1 MSLTRLDASSL
12 QARLAEGRADLYDI
26 REPAEYAREHV
37 DGARLLPAGQLGRQ
51 AIECAPGRLA
61 VFMCQS
67 GMRTT
72 ENATRILGAV
82 PGEVA
87 MLDGGLEAWKRAGL
101 PVIEDRSAPLPLMRQ
116 VQIVAG
122 SLVLLGVVLGFLL
135 GPAWFGLAGFVGAGL
150 VFAGVTGFCSMAR
163 LLARLPWNRVEPPSA
178 TGAA

>member
-1 MSLTRLDASSL
+1 
-12 QARLAEGRADLYDI
+12 
-26 REPAEYAREHV
+26 
-37 DGARLLPAGQLGRQ
+37 
-51 AIECAPGRLA
+51 
-61 VFMCQS
+61 
-67 GMRTT
+67 
-72 ENATRILGAV
+72 
-82 PGEVA
+82 

-150 VFAGVTGFCSMAR
+150 VFAGVTGFCGMAR